1 MNLHTK
7 QGVLTAAAALLV
19 LALSAGSARAHGPS
33 CSIETLSGDYGF
45 TITGQILGG
54 PTAGP
59 VAGVAM
65 TYFDGDG
72 NLTQLDHVVHNGNPP
87 AVDWRPATGNYSL
100 NPDCTGTMEI
110 DFADGSPSLH
120 LSIVVVR
127 LGREI
132 RTVVSNPGTALTSIG
147 IKQDSAL

>member
-1 MNLHTK
+1 MNLHSK
-7 QGVLTAAAALLV
+7 QGVLTAAASLLI
-19 LALSAGSARAHGPS
+19 LALSAGSARAEGPS
-33 CSIETLSGDYGF
+33 CSDATLRGDYGF

-59 VAGVAM
+59 VTGVAM
-65 TYFDGDG
+65 TSFEGNG
-72 NLTQLDHVVHNGNPP
+72 NLTQVDHVVHSGNLP
-87 AVDWRPATGNYSL
+87 AVEWRPGTGTYSL

-110 DFADGSPSLH
+110 DFTDGSPSLH

-147 IKQDSAL
+147 IKKDSIF

>member
-7 QGVLTAAAALLV
+7 QGVLTAAASLLV
-19 LALSAGSARAHGPS
+19 LVLSAGSARAEGPA
-33 CSIETLSGDYGF
+33 CSEATLRGDYGF
-45 TITGQILGG
+45 TVTGQILGG

-59 VAGVAM
+59 VTGVAM
-65 TYFDGDG
+65 TSFEGNG
-72 NLTQLDHVVHNGNPP
+72 NLTQVDHIVHNGSLP
-87 AVDWRPATGNYSL
+87 AVDWRPGTGTYSL

-110 DFADGSPSLH
+110 DFTDGSPSLH

-147 IKQDSAL
+147 IKKDSIF